1 MSDRTD
7 KRTTVSLAHVVW
19 EMAEEQMQAKG
30 FNDNFSAYCAD
41 LIRRDREKSSANNAQ
56 NVNAFFDAAAQ
67 GRIASNSSASPA
79 FQAILADAAR
89 AAAGHDAPPAHSA
102 AIQPATYAPR
112 RQAKPRRPSKLKK

>member
-1 MSDRTD
+1 MNDRTD

-67 GRIASNSSASPA
+67 GRIAPNSSASPA
-79 FQAILADAAR
+79 LQTILADAAAIAR
-89 AAAGHDAPPAHSA
+89 AGQGA
-102 AIQPATYAPR
+102 QPAPVQPTTYKAPR
-112 RQAKPRRPSKLKK
+112 HPSQKRRPKQPAR